1 MKKELIAFLKKPI
14 YTSYTNL
21 SLQEKK
27 SIFLKLLVLAITFSF
42 CLGILIGTFTTIFNV
57 DVGKHGVD
65 QLLEKY
71 NVFTIF
77 LLAVI
82 GAPIIE
88 ELVFRGP
95 LVFFKNSPYFHYI
108 FYFFALLFGAIH
120 ISNFESYSEYLW
132 LTPILVAPQITAG
145 LFLGFIRVK
154 LNLGWSM
161 LLHAGHN
168 AILLSPLLLYKIVEQ
183 LSQHTL

>member
-14 YTSYTNL
+14 YTTYTNL

-27 SIFLKLLVLAITFSF
+27 SIFIKLLVLAITFSF
-42 CLGILIGTFTTIFNV
+42 GLGIVIGIFTTIFNI
-57 DVGKHGVD
+57 DVGKHGID

-71 NVFTIF
+71 NVYTIF

-95 LVFFKNSPYFHYI
+95 LVFFKNSPYFNYI
-108 FYFFALLFGAIH
+108 FYFSALLFGAVH
-120 ISNFESYSEYLW
+120 ISNFETFNEYLW
-132 LTPILVAPQITAG
+132 LCPILVAPQIAAG
-145 LFLGFIRVK
+145 FFLGFIRVK

-168 AILLSPLLLYKIVEQ
+168 GILLSPLLLYKIIEQ
-183 LSQHTL
+183 LS